1 VSIARAAYSR
11 PDVVLLDDPLSAL
24 DAGTSKVIFD
34 NLRSLLPGSA
44 IVLVTHAAHFL
55 SQVDQIALVSDSRV
69 HFLGTWS
76 ELMDFE
82 PEDAKTRDAVDHIRS
97 SVQEES
103 TGQEQTDTDGEA
115 SARRSASDGDGNGR
129 ASMLKRG
136 KKIMTVEE
144 REHGLSSLATW
155 LLWFKHAGGVPFIV
169 LHVVFMAFDRFIYVA
184 VEWWLAQ
191 WTAGA
196 YEGIEVFGISFAP
209 QTDGR
214 SAQAAYVLVYALL
227 IALSVFGTFVRSEWV
242 GKLGVVKMKRTCCTM
257 NLDTRRI
264 VLLLL

>member
-11 PDVVLLDDPLSAL
+11 PNVVLLDDPLSAL
-24 DAGTSKVIFD
+24 DAGTSKIIFD
-34 NLRSLLPGSA
+34 NLRSLLAGSA

-69 HFLGTWS
+69 QFLGTWS

-82 PEDAKTRDAVDHIRS
+82 PEGAKTRDAVDHFRS

-103 TGQEQTDTDGEA
+103 TGQDHAETDGEE
-115 SARRSASDGDGNGR
+115 STRKSASDEVGNGK
-129 ASMLKRG
+129 SSLLKSS

-144 REHGLSSLATW
+144 REYGLSSLATW
-155 LLWFKHAGGVPFIV
+155 LLWFKHAGGLPFLF
-169 LHVVFMAFDRFIYVA
+169 LHVVFMTFDRFIYVA

-209 QTDGR
+209 QTEGR
-214 SAQAAYVLVYALL
+214 SAQAVYVLVYTLL

-242 GKLGVVKMKRTCCTM
+242 GKLEIVTMKVVRF
-257 NLDTRRI
+257 
-264 VLLLL
+264 